1 MIFYDLIIWHAW
13 WIVFYGS
20 LEFLS
25 VSKSAEQI
33 IGLQSNQVTC
43 KINSAQETKFKSCKR
58 KRVEQNCV
66 RIIQSS
72 KKSDIIKITLVKSD
86 YIVLVG
92 QGYFLHLICFRCF
105 GFHHVFCITVTVLE
119 IKINRSLDILIDSKH
134 TAKIQMYD
142 REVAKIKVLSETGYI
157 YERRKTHFKRG
168 SLIIHIDQTSRHQH
182 HFVDCAV
189 HKNKQHTYKSTTV
202 K

>member
-1 MIFYDLIIWHAW
+1 MFW
-13 WIVFYGS
+13 F
-20 LEFLS
+20 
-25 VSKSAEQI
+25 
-33 IGLQSNQVTC
+33 
-43 KINSAQETKFKSCKR
+43 
-58 KRVEQNCV
+58 
-66 RIIQSS
+66 SS
-72 KKSDIIKITLVKSD
+72 H
-86 YIVLVG
+86 VL
-92 QGYFLHLICFRCF
+92 YYCYSF
-105 GFHHVFCITVTVLE
+105 GD
-119 IKINRSLDILIDSKH
+119 KNKWSLDILIDSKH

>member
-1 MIFYDLIIWHAW
+1 M
-13 WIVFYGS
+13 
-20 LEFLS
+20 
-25 VSKSAEQI
+25 
-33 IGLQSNQVTC
+33 
-43 KINSAQETKFKSCKR
+43 
-58 KRVEQNCV
+58 EQNFV

-72 KKSDIIKITLVKSD
+72 KKSDIRKITLVKSD

-119 IKINRSLDILIDSKH
+119 ININRSEDISIDSKH
-134 TAKIQMYD
+134 TAKIQMYE
-142 REVAKIKVLSETGYI
+142 RGCQNKSVIRNGYN
-157 YERRKTHFKRG
+157 YQRRTTHFERG

-189 HKNKQHTYKSTTV
+189 HKKTNNIHTYKSTTV